1 MTKFKVDVLANT
13 QSLGPRLPHLVDADQ
28 RGRPGDVEGE
38 DAPVLVQVAPLQTD
52 RLTLSTTPLSL
63 SCPLSGKRLQNL
75 ADAVA
80 SQAPSLTQ
88 CIIVGTAEMTIAL
101 PSHYN
106 TILIT

>member
-38 DAPVLVQVAPLQTD
+38 DAPVLVQVAPLQMD
-52 RLTLSTTPLSL
+52 RLTLSTTPLSIL
-63 SCPLSGKRLQNL
+63 PLSGKRLQNL